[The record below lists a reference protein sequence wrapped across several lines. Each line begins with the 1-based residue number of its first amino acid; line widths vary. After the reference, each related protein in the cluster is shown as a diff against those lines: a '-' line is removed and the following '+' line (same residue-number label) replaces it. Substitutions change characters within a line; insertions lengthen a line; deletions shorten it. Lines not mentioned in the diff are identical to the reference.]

1 MTELSLLYRD
11 DALVVV
17 DKPAGLIVHRGWAQD
32 EVTVLSSLRNLLGHW
47 VYPAHR
53 LDRGTS
59 GVLVFANTPEVAGQL
74 GQAFAEDRVHK
85 RYLALVRGRA
95 PEEVLI
101 DHALAKEPGKPKQPA
116 QTRVRRLFSAPVR
129 NELTD
134 VERQYSWVEAY
145 PLTGRAHQVRRHL
158 KHISHPVIGDVRYGK
173 SEHNRLFQRRFG
185 LQRLA
190 LHAERVSFAHP
201 GTGSLLEV
209 HAPLPSELQELWS
222 ELSQLAA
229 GQCFADESA
238 LDAQERGA

>member
-1 MTELSLLYRD
+1 VTDLSLLYRD

-32 EVTVLSSLRNLLGHW
+32 EVTVLRLLRDLLGHW

-59 GVLVFANTPEVAGQL
+59 GALIFANTPEVAGQL
-74 GQAFAEDRVHK
+74 GVAFAEDRVHK

-95 PEEVLI
+95 PDQSII
-101 DHALAKEPGKPKQPA
+101 DHPLAKEPGKPKQPA
-116 QTRVRRLFSAPVR
+116 QTRMARLFSAPVR

-134 VERQYSWVEAY
+134 VERQYSWVEAF

-158 KHISHPVIGDVRYGK
+158 KHISHPIIGDVRYGK

-185 LQRLA
+185 LERMG
-190 LHAERVSFAHP
+190 LHAERVSFVHP
-201 GTGSLLEV
+201 ISGVELEV
-209 HAPLPSELQELWS
+209 CAPLPEDLRRVWEA
-222 ELSQLAA
+222 LSA
-229 GQCFADESA
+229 GQAVEPTAHPPAIPCAD
-238 LDAQERGA
+238 